1 MMIDNVLKELPASPF
16 LQGVPAFLPDEIN
29 AYCVKCKT
37 CHPMVNPQMV
47 TTKTGK
53 AAARGKC
60 PVCHTTM
67 MKFLP
72 NRYV

>member
-1 MMIDNVLKELPASPF
+1 MVIDQLFRELPATPF
-16 LQGVPAFLPDEIN
+16 LQDLSAFLPDEIN
-29 AYCVKCKT
+29 AYCVT
-37 CHPMVNPQMV
+37 CQTRHPMVNPHMI

-53 AAARGKC
+53 AAASGKC